1 MSTPCLRRDRQHVH
15 AANAVGATFASR
27 SNMRKSPR
35 ERLGDGYEQDKPD
48 LLRRLRKI
56 EGQIRGIQQM
66 IESDR
71 HCLEITQQ
79 LTAAVS
85 GAREVTAILLG
96 DHLQRCLNDPEHCGD
111 GAVNEVVVVLRKMM
125 KA

>member
-1 MSTPCLRRDRQHVH
+1 M
-15 AANAVGATFASR
+15 
-27 SNMRKSPR
+27 
-35 ERLGDGYEQDKPD
+35 GDGYEQDKPE
-48 LLRRLRKI
+48 LMRRLKKI
-56 EGQIRGIQQM
+56 EGQLRGIQQM
-66 IESDR
+66 IETDR

-79 LTAAVS
+79 LTAVVS

-111 GAVNEVVVVLRKMM
+111 DAVHEVVAVLRRMM